1 MHTNGASPPCWRIR
15 VCDPAFMA
23 HSADADD
30 NGTSVA
36 RSRFQKISSNRP
48 GFAERSINICREI
61 VCPLTLT
68 EANNCNREAVLINSI
83 VRKSPCFAQELPF
96 KLSHI
101 MFCHGQSAIGKKAP
115 RHSHARRSRASLC
128 YANTLCAA
136 YEIDRIIVDRRPR
149 ERTRSSACDATGL
162 AAFPEQDGAMGL
174 FEGGPR
180 PCSAGHGRFGG
191 CLATKAKLSTRPIKS
206 TVSSGIN
213 SSETIALLK
222 QIKPDA
228 ILIYGTSVVKD
239 TVLSL
244 ARDICLNMH
253 QGICPYYRGT
263 GCDFWP
269 IVNGDFEMIG
279 ATVHQCTSQID
290 GGSIFEI
297 AHVTCEPGDDLYAV
311 AGRTLVAGTQAYVRV
326 VERYLAGKL
335 QGMAQDLSFG
345 REYRSSDLTL
355 GPELTGRLRM
365 RQMRRNA
372 RHRLMPSSC
381 HA

>member
-1 MHTNGASPPCWRIR
+1 
-15 VCDPAFMA
+15 MA
-23 HSADADD
+23 RAPSERKRLVILTRDD
-30 NGTSVA
+30 LAHRYV
-36 RSRFQKISSNRP
+36 
-48 GFAERSINICREI
+48 
-61 VCPLTLT
+61 V
-68 EANNCNREAVLINSI
+68 
-83 VRKSPCFAQELPF
+83 
-96 KLSHI
+96 
-101 MFCHGQSAIGKKAP
+101 
-115 RHSHARRSRASLC
+115 
-128 YANTLCAA
+128 NTLCAA
-136 YEIDRIIVDRRPR
+136 FEIDRIIVDRRPQSVKVR
-149 ERTRSSACDATGL
+149 RAMRRGL
-162 AAFPEQDGAMGL
+162 RHFLSKTARWIFLKAARDRAARARALRRL
-174 FEGGPR
+174 FGNKGEAFDTPDKIY
-180 PCSAGHGRFGG
+180 S
-191 CLATKAKLSTRPIKS
+191 
-206 TVSSGIN
+206 VDGIN

-244 ARDICLNMH
+244 ARDICFNMH

-345 REYRSSDLTL
+345 REYRGSDLTL

-372 RHRLMPSSC
+372 RHRLMPSSGR
-381 HA
+381 A